1 MLVPLSK
8 KEMGS
13 LAGKKRRRILIL
25 GATGSIGASTLDI
38 IRANPE
44 LFEVIGLV
52 AGSKVEELKKLVT
65 EFRPKYIGIGDKTRA
80 KELTGSGSKIAAG
93 VDEIADLCRLPE
105 VDIVLASMVGVV
117 GLKPVLSALEAGK
130 CVALANKESLV
141 AGGALV
147 ARAIKKGGGAL
158 IPVDSEHS
166 ALFQALQ
173 GEDPNSIKR
182 LILTASGG
190 PFLNRSRES
199 LKNITPEEAV
209 KHPRWNMGPKI
220 SVDSATMFN
229 KALEV
234 IEAHWLY
241 GAAEHKIHVVIHPQS
256 IIHSMIE
263 YVDGSQIAQ
272 LSYPDMKG
280 PISYALGYP
289 DFRVNA
295 AVKSLDLE
303 DLGSLTFVK
312 LDPARFPAITLA
324 RESIKAG
331 GNASLVLNSA
341 NEAAVALFMER
352 RIDFSQIEAV
362 VAEAVSKLKGGE
374 PSTFEELEEIDRLAR
389 DFVKSIVQK

>member
-13 LAGKKRRRILIL
+13 LAGKKRRRLLIL
-25 GATGSIGASTLDI
+25 GATGSIGTSTLDI
-38 IRANPE
+38 VRANPE
-44 LFEVIGLV
+44 AFEVIGLV
-52 AGSKVEELKKLVT
+52 AGSRVDELNKLAA
-65 EFRPKYIGIGDKTRA
+65 EFRPKYIGLGDPSRA
-80 KELTGSGSKIAAG
+80 RDLSISGAKVAVG
-93 VDEIADLCRLPE
+93 VDEISALCRLPE

-117 GLKPVLSALEAGK
+117 GLKPVLSALESGK

-147 ARAIKKGGGAL
+147 AKAMKKGGGKL

-173 GEDPNSIKR
+173 GEDPKSIKR

-190 PFLNRSRES
+190 PFLNRTRES

-241 GAAEHKIHVVIHPQS
+241 GTAEDKIHVVIHPQS

-289 DFRVNA
+289 DFRVKD
-295 AVKSLDLE
+295 AVKSLNLE
-303 DLGSLTFVK
+303 DLGSLSFIK
-312 LDPARFPAITLA
+312 LDPLRFPAITLA
-324 RESIKAG
+324 RESIKSG

-362 VAEAVSKLKGGE
+362 VAECVSKLIGAE
-374 PSTFEELEEIDRLAR
+374 PSSFEELAEIDQRAR